1 MIQIVCHRGANEFA
15 PENTYAST
23 QICLDWGMDIVE
35 IDVNSSRDGVLY
47 LFHGPQLERAST
59 GRGLIMEHDAAEIDL
74 LDAGSWF
81 APEFAGERIPR
92 LAEFLPWV
100 KGRAGLFLDVKF
112 GDLDEVVRLIRA
124 TDLADETF
132 FWFQHNWMARC
143 FRRIAPDLRLK
154 INAATLGQIEAA
166 QQEFDAQIIEIDLAN
181 VTEEMMNACRNREM
195 QVMINYGGDDPAR
208 LQTMLAWRPDFVN
221 VNYGDR
227 VARLAREMGLR

>member
-47 LFHGPQLERAST
+47 LFHGPQLERASN
-59 GRGLIMEHDAAEIDL
+59 GRGLIMEHDAAEIDQ

-124 TDLADETF
+124 TDLVEESF
-132 FWFQHNWMARC
+132 FWFQHAWMARC
-143 FRRIAPDLRLK
+143 FRRIAPDLPLK
-154 INAATLGQIEAA
+154 INAATVDQIQVA
-166 QQEFDAQIIEIDLAN
+166 QREFGAQIIEVDLAN
-181 VTEEMMNACRNREM
+181 VTESLMNACRDREM
-195 QVMINYGGDDPAR
+195 QVMINYGGSDRER
-208 LQTMLAWRPDFVN
+208 LQTMLAWRPDLVN